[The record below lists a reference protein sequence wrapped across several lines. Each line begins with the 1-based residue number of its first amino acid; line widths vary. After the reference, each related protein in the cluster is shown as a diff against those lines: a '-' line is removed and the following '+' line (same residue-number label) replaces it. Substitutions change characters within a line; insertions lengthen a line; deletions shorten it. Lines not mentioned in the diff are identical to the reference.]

1 MPTPQPRLGAARG
14 RRRQGRPEKSTIFQ
28 PTVKDQMKSNPA
40 SHASAG
46 KNSAI
51 PTPMQPLL
59 LTRKEAAAVLGL
71 KEGTLRT
78 WASLGRGPRY
88 KKLHSG
94 SRAGVRYSVDELR
107 EYADDPAEYERRRNG
122 R

>member
-1 MPTPQPRLGAARG
+1 MKASQDNRSSKGEHPAVPSSMP
-14 RRRQGRPEKSTIFQ
+14 
-28 PTVKDQMKSNPA
+28 
-40 SHASAG
+40 
-46 KNSAI
+46 
-51 PTPMQPLL
+51 PLL

-71 KEGTLRT
+71 KAGTLRT

-94 SRAGVRYSVDELR
+94 PRAGVRYSVEELR
-107 EYADDPAEYERRRNG
+107 AYADDPAEYERRRSS

>member
-1 MPTPQPRLGAARG
+1 MKETMQGNFPKESGMGKAAAT
-14 RRRQGRPEKSTIFQ
+14 QSS
-28 PTVKDQMKSNPA
+28 MA
-40 SHASAG
+40 
-46 KNSAI
+46 
-51 PTPMQPLL
+51 PLL
-59 LTRKEAAAVLGL
+59 LTRKQAAAVLGL

-107 EYADDPAEYERRRNG
+107 VYAEDPAAYERLRSG
-122 R
+122 L